1 MKKSVFIFF
10 CFSQVV
16 LAQYQKKTPPPVPP
30 EKQFEYSFTKEEL
43 LNDELK
49 GSQWYFDL
57 KNYDHT
63 QLLLD
68 KDKVKPDVLYFVDG
82 KNFRININQKHC
94 KSLIK
99 GTYEIMK
106 KTEEPMIRP
115 MGYHPFR
122 ISTPYQKCVDKF
134 SFFLLGNLDISF
146 NETGQ
151 VMKMKTIE
159 EVAPV
164 TASGLQ

>member
-1 MKKSVFIFF
+1 MKKTVFLFL
-10 CFSQVV
+10 CFSQAV
-16 LAQYQKKTPPPVPP
+16 LAQHKKKNPPPVPP
-30 EKQFEYSFTKEEL
+30 EKQFEYSLTKEEL

-57 KNYDHT
+57 KNYDQI
-63 QLLLD
+63 QLSFD
-68 KDKVKPDVLYFVDG
+68 KNKAQPDVLYFVDA

-115 MGYHPFR
+115 VGYHPFR
-122 ISTPYQKCVDKF
+122 ITTPYQKCVDKF
-134 SFFLLGNLDISF
+134 SFFLLRNLDISLD
-146 NETGQ
+146 EKGQ
-151 VMKMKTIE
+151 VMEMKTIE

-164 TASGLQ
+164 HIISI